1 MKLILALPAVG
12 LLFSGL
18 TIFPKSPAVS
28 VNTAPEITA
37 VQSPE
42 IWADKSECFKNETFD
57 LHFAMPHAS
66 TLGVVDPDG
75 KFFYL
80 VFPAACTL
88 GNLKPLMSSEDFEH
102 CGAITISPAILKA
115 DPYTYGV
122 MDNQPVF
129 TKSGVYRFVLGDN
142 LHVDDEMALNIVSI
156 RYKRKNRPAAPAM
169 VMN

>member
-18 TIFPKSPAVS
+18 TFLPKSPAIS
-28 VNTAPEITA
+28 NTATPQA
-37 VQSPE
+37 VEVLDSE
-42 IWADKSECFKNETFD
+42 IWANKSECFKNETFE
-57 LHFAMPHAS
+57 LHFAMPHAT

-80 VFPAACTL
+80 VFPAACTI
-88 GNLKPLMSSEDFEH
+88 GNLVPLMSSEDFEH
-102 CGAITISPAILKA
+102 CSTITINPATLKA

-122 MDNQPVF
+122 IENQPVF
-129 TKSGVYRFVLGDN
+129 TKSGVYRFMLGDN
-142 LHVDDEMALNIVSI
+142 LHVDDEAALNIVSV
-156 RYKRKNRPAAPAM
+156 RYKRKNRPVPVM

>member
-1 MKLILALPAVG
+1 MKLILALPAAG

-18 TIFPKSPAVS
+18 TFLPTSPKTSDAATPKA
-28 VNTAPEITA
+28 AE

-42 IWADKSECFKNETFD
+42 IWANKGECYKNETFT
-57 LHFAMPHAS
+57 LYFSQPHAS

-80 VFPAACTL
+80 VFPAACAV
-88 GNLKPLMSSEDFEH
+88 GGLKPLMSSEDFEH
-102 CGAITISPAILKA
+102 CSSISINPATLKA

-122 MDNQPVF
+122 MENQPVF

-142 LHVDDEMALNIVSI
+142 LHVDDEMALNIVSV
-156 RYKRKNRPAAPAM
+156 RYKRKNRPSPAM
-169 VMN
+169 AMN